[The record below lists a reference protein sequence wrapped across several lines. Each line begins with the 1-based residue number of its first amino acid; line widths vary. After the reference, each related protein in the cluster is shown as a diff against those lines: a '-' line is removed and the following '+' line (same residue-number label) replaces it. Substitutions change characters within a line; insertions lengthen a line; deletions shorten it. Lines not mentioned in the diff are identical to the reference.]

1 MVERSEEDIRL
12 IRDQG
17 EQLSKLKGEV
27 AYYKQELIDARSRK
41 AAAEDE
47 LNTVK
52 GTVETIN
59 NSSKA
64 LSTEI
69 EGLNENIKM
78 LNNKLEEEKAR
89 ADHLDSLVAAME
101 AQPGVEA
108 QSKVEI
114 TDLKTELA
122 TSQAELKAKI
132 EEILGIKDK
141 VRLEQEVVQQRDIEI
156 SSLNGKLQFLEEE
169 LELVKTQTGDSAG
182 LQAEI
187 NQLRNKLNHELG
199 ELEEARSD
207 NTKLSTELQQQQ
219 VITGSIDLYFTALHC
234 TVFYYTVLQVL
245 YNELKKM
252 RGRGDELELLEAAQR
267 DVVEAREAAS
277 EYKAA
282 WQQAEVGLKTM
293 QTENR
298 QLFAEL
304 ETLKSGKS
312 GSIQD
317 PAPHSQEQSEE
328 TNANETEAARRS
340 PLLKRTME
348 AGEAVM
354 ANVGTL
360 KLYEILLG
368 LVFISV
374 ILSWNPYV

>member
-17 EQLSKLKGEV
+17 EQLNKLKGEV

-156 SSLNGKLQFLEEE
+156 SSLNGKLQFMEEE
-169 LELVKTQTGDSAG
+169 LELIKTQTGDSAG

-219 VITGSIDLYFTALHC
+219 VITGSIDLYCTALYC
-234 TVFYYTVLQVL
+234 
-245 YNELKKM
+245 
-252 RGRGDELELLEAAQR
+252 
-267 DVVEAREAAS
+267 
-277 EYKAA
+277 
-282 WQQAEVGLKTM
+282 
-293 QTENR
+293 
-298 QLFAEL
+298 
-304 ETLKSGKS
+304 
-312 GSIQD
+312 
-317 PAPHSQEQSEE
+317 
-328 TNANETEAARRS
+328 
-340 PLLKRTME
+340 
-348 AGEAVM
+348 
-354 ANVGTL
+354 
-360 KLYEILLG
+360 ILLYCSAG
-368 LVFISV
+368 PLQRA
-374 ILSWNPYV
+374 